1 MAEAEHIDPRARGT
15 TVQVVPVRWNGQG
28 RVALIGEIDLGNVHD
43 VEAALTDMAS
53 SGTPL
58 TLDVVGLSYLD
69 SQGVAMLFRLGRRA
83 RLNGGSLAVV
93 NPRGLVRR
101 VLAITNVGA
110 EVTITDDV

>member
-1 MAEAEHIDPRARGT
+1 MAETESIDPGARGT
-15 TVQVVPVRWNGQG
+15 NLQVVPVHWNGQG

-43 VEAALTDMAS
+43 AEAALTDMAS
-53 SGTPL
+53 SGRPL

-69 SQGVAMLFRLGRRA
+69 SQGVAMLFRLARRS

-101 VLAITNVGA
+101 VL
-110 EVTITDDV
+110 EITDVGTAIPIADDV